1 MDSINRLSAFYD
13 WTLTLADKRVAKWP
27 LIESPLPTIAIVVCY
42 LAFVVYIGPKFM
54 RKRKAMDF
62 GLFLPAYNFALVALN
77 YYNTTRRRIIVTY
90 APPLRSDSYD
100 PNEMKVANGVWWY
113 YFSKIIELCDTVLF
127 TLRKRDRQITFLHV
141 YHHSTMPILWWI
153 GTKWIPG
160 GQSFVGVILN
170 SSVHVI
176 MYSYYGLSA
185 MGPRVQ
191 KYLWW
196 KKYITM
202 IQLVQFVL
210 AIAHTVQS
218 LYVDCPSP
226 RWMHWALIGYA
237 FSFIVLFTNFYIH
250 AYWSKSYKAKS
261 NGHTTVDGGKH
272 G

>member
-1 MDSINRLSAFYD
+1 MAAHRKPVANNRNSCVLPRIRRLYRTQVHAEKKSDGF
-13 WTLTLADKRVAKWP
+13 WFILASLQLCIGCTELLQYYTKW
-27 LIESPLPTIAIVVCY
+27 SQAV
-42 LAFVVYIGPKFM
+42 IG
-54 RKRKAMDF
+54 
-62 GLFLPAYNFALVALN
+62 
-77 YYNTTRRRIIVTY
+77 RIIVTY

-272 G
+272 GNGVHVKAGKSD

>member
-1 MDSINRLSAFYD
+1 
-13 WTLTLADKRVAKWP
+13 DKRVAKWP

-77 YYNTTRRRIIVTY
+77 YYNTTRIKIINNKMSKTLIWTKKIIKFLLVKVEIY
-90 APPLRSDSYD
+90 F
-100 PNEMKVANGVWWY
+100 VANGVWWY

-272 G
+272 GN